1 MFFCFS
7 FNRVHCQLLP
17 IFGNGRENRD
27 LNGKG
32 AFTWSAN
39 KVFDIPNARLIG
51 SQFDKS
57 KYSNGKI
64 NDQSTDLTNDNG
76 NDENYTLPATTE
88 KSSIN
93 YETSSDLVSQ
103 V

>member
-1 MFFCFS
+1 MFFYFLS
-7 FNRVHCQLLP
+7 TRVHCQLLP

-39 KVFDIPNARLIG
+39 KIFDIPNAQSIG
-51 SQFDKS
+51 PQHDKS
-57 KYSNGKI
+57 NRVNGKI
-64 NDQSTDLTNDNG
+64 IDQSTDLTNDNG
-76 NDENYTLPATTE
+76 NDENYTLPSTTE
-88 KSSIN
+88 KSSN
-93 YETSSDLVSQ
+93 YPTSSDLVSQ